1 MTQHLLPG
9 MYVRHPHEPGW
20 GLGQIQSAIGDR
32 VTVNFENAGKVLI
45 NAAQIA
51 LVEADPAEQLDD

>member
-1 MTQHLLPG
+1 